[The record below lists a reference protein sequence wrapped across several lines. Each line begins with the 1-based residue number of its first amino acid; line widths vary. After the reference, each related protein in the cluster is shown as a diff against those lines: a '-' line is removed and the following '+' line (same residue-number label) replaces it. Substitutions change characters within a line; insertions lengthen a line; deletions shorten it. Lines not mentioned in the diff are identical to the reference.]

1 MNKWL
6 NEWINKWMYKWMTVT
21 KTFYCYNLKKKENN
35 FFSQLDWKKLWKL
48 AKMNE
53 IMNDRVNEWIENEW
67 IVPKYC
73 FTYMQ

>member
-1 MNKWL
+1 MN
-6 NEWINKWMYKWMTVT
+6 E
-21 KTFYCYNLKKKENN
+21 CYQNILLLRSEKKENN

>member
-1 MNKWL
+1 MN
-6 NEWINKWMYKWMTVT
+6 E
-21 KTFYCYNLKKKENN
+21 CYQNILLLRSEKENN

>member
-1 MNKWL
+1 MN
-6 NEWINKWMYKWMTVT
+6 E
-21 KTFYCYNLKKKENN
+21 CYQNILLLRSEKENN

-67 IVPKYC
+67 ILPKYC

>member
-1 MNKWL
+1 MND
-6 NEWINKWMYKWMTVT
+6 
-21 KTFYCYNLKKKENN
+21 CYQNILLLQSEKKENN

>member
-1 MNKWL
+1 MND
-6 NEWINKWMYKWMTVT
+6 
-21 KTFYCYNLKKKENN
+21 CYQNILLLRSEKENN

>member
-1 MNKWL
+1 MND
-6 NEWINKWMYKWMTVT
+6 
-21 KTFYCYNLKKKENN
+21 CYQNILLLRSEKKENN

>member
-1 MNKWL
+1 MND
-6 NEWINKWMYKWMTVT
+6 
-21 KTFYCYNLKKKENN
+21 CYQNILLLRSEKKRKQLLFSIRLK
-35 FFSQLDWKKLWKL
+35 KKLWKL

-73 FTYMQ
+73 FTIYIHAVIKINQTAT

>member
-1 MNKWL
+1 MND
-6 NEWINKWMYKWMTVT
+6 
-21 KTFYCYNLKKKENN
+21 CYQNILLLRSEKENN
-35 FFSQLDWKKLWKL
+35 FFSQIDWKKLWKL